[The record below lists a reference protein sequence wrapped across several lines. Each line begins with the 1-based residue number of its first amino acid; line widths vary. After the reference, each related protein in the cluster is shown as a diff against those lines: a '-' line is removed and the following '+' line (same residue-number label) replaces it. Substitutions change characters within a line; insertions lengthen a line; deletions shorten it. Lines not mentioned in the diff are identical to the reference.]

1 MNCARHGGWLAIS
14 AVWVCGLPELQGD
27 PAGDPLAGE
36 PASPRP
42 FFSEYFPDTFSIY
55 IYLQRALPL
64 KCHCRCR
71 VHSLIATSK
80 MERWMG
86 LGL

>member
-1 MNCARHGGWLAIS
+1 M
-14 AVWVCGLPELQGD
+14 AVSPVHLKDFWVYGLPELKVRTFSRRASFT
-27 PAGDPLAGE
+27 PPLA
-36 PASPRP
+36 
-42 FFSEYFPDTFSIY
+42 SECLLDTFSIY

-64 KCHCRCR
+64 KCHYRCR

-86 LGL
+86 VGG